1 MYSDNLM
8 FFVYDLSLVFYV
20 LVFYASA
27 VINNFDNDSTSFY
40 NNIY

>member
-1 MYSDNLM
+1 MYPDNLM
-8 FFVYDLSLVFYV
+8 FFVYDLPLVLYV

-40 NNIY
+40 NIIY